1 MWFSLSQGEEKKE
14 KTEEEAVSSDSDKSV
29 DVEDTAAGEWITM
42 STVHSEFKVH
52 VHACS
57 P

>member
-29 DVEDTAAGEWITM
+29 DGEDTAASEWIVKCM
-42 STVHSEFKVH
+42 
-52 VHACS
+52 
-57 P
+57 